1 VFSHRTARSRAPNA
15 LAELLAISPAP
26 RFDLCGSNPTT
37 AGIEYPPELWR
48 SLERAVA
55 ESHVYRP
62 EPFGSPAARAA
73 VARHFAKTRAL
84 AAPAVEDV
92 LLTASTSEAY
102 SFAFKLLCDPGD
114 EVLVPAPSYPLFE
127 HLAELEAVRLAPYR
141 LAYDGAWHVDLDS
154 VQRALTPRTRALIVV
169 SPNNPTGQ
177 YLTPAELDRLEQLG
191 LPLLSDEVFFEYPL
205 LAGRRHATLPQR
217 CLGLC
222 LGGLSKLAGSPQLKL
237 AWTVLS
243 GPEPQRREARER
255 LELIA
260 DTFLS
265 VGTPIQQALPALLEA
280 APLVSEAIGARCRHN
295 LSQLAQ
301 LSAGSPLT
309 LLRAEGGWSAVL
321 QLPNVIAEDE
331 LVLGVLRDEGVLVQP
346 GWFYDFE
353 SQPFCIVSLLTEPST
368 FRAGCERLVHYV
380 TRIAG

>member
-15 LAELLAISPAP
+15 LAEQLAISPAP

-37 AGIEYPPELWR
+37 AGIDYPAELWR

-55 ESHVYRP
+55 DSHVYRP
-62 EPFGSPAARAA
+62 EPFGSRAARVAI
-73 VARHFAKTRAL
+73 ARHFAQTRAV
-84 AAPAVEDV
+84 AAPALEDV

-102 SFAFKLLCDPGD
+102 SFSFKLLCDPGD

-127 HLAELEAVRLAPYR
+127 HLAELEGVRLAPYR
-141 LAYDGAWHVDLDS
+141 LAYDGAWHIDLAS
-154 VQRALTPRTRALIVV
+154 VQSALTPLTRALIVV

-177 YLTPAELDRLEQLG
+177 YLTQAELSSLEQLG
-191 LPLLSDEVFFEYPL
+191 LPILSDEVFFEYPL
-205 LAGRRHATLPQR
+205 TAGRRFVAQPQS
-217 CLGLC
+217 CLGVC

-237 AWTVLS
+237 AWAILS

-265 VGTPIQQALPALLEA
+265 VATPIQQALPALLEA
-280 APLVSEAIGARCRHN
+280 APLVSAAIGARCRHN

-321 QLPNVIAEDE
+321 RLPNVVGEEDF
-331 LVLGVLRDEGVLVQP
+331 VLGLLRAESVLVQP

-353 SQPFCIVSLLTEPST
+353 SQPFCVVSLLTEPST
-368 FRAGCERLVHYV
+368 FRAGCERLVDYV